1 MRNFSFSLFN
11 IVFGFSIILLVVLI
25 LIPFNLINL
34 EQAQRIAKWKA
45 EYERLKYSFELVNL
59 HEGSIIPSVSE
70 EKEIISEEYVWNRI
84 LPYFKFGDEKLKKIK
99 KYKYRKMNG
108 LPIKNGYKHYFENFI
123 ETKSGMLFSIKQ
135 NHVEITDE
143 KIPLYFAFID
153 INGIEKPNRIG
164 QDIFLMEIYKHNVNA
179 FGKGK
184 NYARLKADCS
194 PIGKG
199 VYCGEYYLLGGSF

>member
-84 LPYFKFGDEKLKKIK
+84 LPYFKFGDEKLKKI
-99 KYKYRKMNG
+99 N
-108 LPIKNGYKHYFENFI
+108 
-123 ETKSGMLFSIKQ
+123 S
-135 NHVEITDE
+135 
-143 KIPLYFAFID
+143 
-153 INGIEKPNRIG
+153 
-164 QDIFLMEIYKHNVNA
+164 
-179 FGKGK
+179 
-184 NYARLKADCS
+184 
-194 PIGKG
+194 
-199 VYCGEYYLLGGSF
+199 